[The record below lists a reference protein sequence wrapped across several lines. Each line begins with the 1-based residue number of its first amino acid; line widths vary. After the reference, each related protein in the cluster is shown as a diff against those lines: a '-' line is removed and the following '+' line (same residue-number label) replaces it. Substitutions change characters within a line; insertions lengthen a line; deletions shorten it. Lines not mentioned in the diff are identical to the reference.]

1 MHCVSL
7 LCIRNILLVSGNK
20 KQDLFIFS
28 HSISFHLALFAC
40 KNKIS
45 LPATL
50 YRLPSTGEEA
60 VRQLHGGHEID
71 FFDLAHAVDA

>member
-7 LCIRNILLVSGNK
+7 LCIRKILLVSGNK

-45 LPATL
+45 LPAT
-50 YRLPSTGEEA
+50 GEEA